1 MMSIG
6 PLSAHPAG
14 TRIGLMRARVK
25 IGMMMLD
32 HYA

>member
-6 PLSAHPAG
+6 PLSAHPAEK
-14 TRIGLMRARVK
+14 RSGLMRAGVK

-32 HYA
+32 PYA